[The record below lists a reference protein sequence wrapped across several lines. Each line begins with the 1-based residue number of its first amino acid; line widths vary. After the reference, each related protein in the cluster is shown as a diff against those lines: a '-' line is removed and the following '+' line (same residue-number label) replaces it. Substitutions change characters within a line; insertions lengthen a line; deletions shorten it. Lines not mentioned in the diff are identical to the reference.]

1 MAKKMRKKKI
11 TRKQKDM
18 FTMVAVFFAMWAMIV
33 NPLWLEDQYFNQTAA
48 KGHAMLA
55 GSIITVILLLCVVIA
70 QKSVKP
76 LIPRKN
82 VTEISIM
89 AFGALAV
96 ISTLLCDFKGPSFWG
111 NQGWWVGGV
120 QMLLFSVLVIFLSNK
135 LEWSRMLEN
144 TIMIIGLIVYFIDLL
159 HGAGVDFMFLHR
171 NMLEGQYWSYLSTF
185 GNINWFM
192 GYIALTLPII
202 LIQFLKSDNNKR
214 NVFYCI
220 YLFMTCIGII
230 FCRSDGLYVGFGLCA
245 FFAEPFVL
253 SKAQYIRRFL
263 LFVAF
268 YGIAMMITL
277 FMPAYSHMIPID
289 GVCAIFAHPIVA
301 IGMTIIG
308 IVGYIVVKR
317 VVKDYTASVAKTLTI
332 VFEIGLGLVVAYF
345 VLDLIRNFG
354 DDWGSMR
361 GMIWTYAVNMFKEM
375 PFFNKLIGMGP
386 ETLFYYNQVLN
397 ERFGGIVLC
406 NHSDVFQFLV
416 TNGVLGLAAWLTMW
430 VSIAVRWVKTRDV
443 EGEEFM
449 FLVAVMAYFG
459 QSLVNS
465 AECLSWPI
473 LIVVMGLYLH
483 YYNKKNEVTEEER
496 A

>member
-1 MAKKMRKKKI
+1 MAKKMKKKKV
-11 TRKQKDM
+11 TKKEND
-18 FTMVAVFFAMWAMIV
+18 FFALVAIFFAMWAMIV

-70 QKSVKP
+70 QKTVKP
-76 LIPRKN
+76 LIPHKN
-82 VTEISIM
+82 VTEISIV

-96 ISTLLCDFKGPSFWG
+96 ISTVLSDSRFESFFG
-111 NQGWWVGGV
+111 FNGWWVGGI
-120 QMLLFSVLVIFLSNK
+120 QMLLFSLLAIFLSNK
-135 LEWSRMLEN
+135 LEWSKLLET
-144 TIMIIGLIVYFIDLL
+144 TIMSIGFVVYFIDLL

-171 NMLEGQYWSYLSTF
+171 NILESQYWAYLSTF

-192 GYIALTLPII
+192 GYIALTLPLI
-202 LIQFLKSDNNKR
+202 LVSFFKSDDKER

-245 FFAEPFVL
+245 FFAVPFVL

-277 FMPAYSHMIPID
+277 FVPAYVHMIPGD
-289 GVCAIFAHPIVA
+289 GVCAIFAKPIIA
-301 IGMTIIG
+301 IGMTVIG
-308 IVGYIVVKR
+308 LGGYAVMKY
-317 VVKDYTASVAKTLTI
+317 VVKDYKLSLAKILTI
-332 VFEIGLGLVVAYF
+332 VFEVALCAVVAYF
-345 VLDLIRNFG
+345 VMDVVKNYN
-354 DDWGSMR
+354 DSWGSGR
-361 GMIWTYAVNMFKEM
+361 GMIWTYAINTFKEM
-375 PFFNKLIGMGP
+375 PLFNQLIGMGP
-386 ETLFYYNQVLN
+386 ETLFNYNQALN
-397 ERFGGIVLC
+397 EEFGGIVLC
-406 NHSDVFQFLV
+406 YHSDVFQFLI

-430 VSIAVRWVKTRDV
+430 VSIAVRWVKSRDV

-449 FLVAVMAYFG
+449 FMVAVFAYFG

-483 YYNKKNEVTEEER
+483 YYNKKQEVVEEEK